1 MRDIITALTR
11 WGEQGKPSA
20 LATVIQTW
28 GSAPRSAG
36 ANMAVS
42 AAGEMLG
49 SVSGGCVE
57 GAVVEAALKSLA
69 SGQPRLLRYGIANK
83 AAWKVGLACGG
94 EIEIFVRPYNPVHLE
109 FWQAEKT
116 VAAGVII
123 RGPVNVLGKELL
135 LEEDGRSV
143 GALAGDLHAGARE
156 ALRGALQRNQAS
168 EIIALS
174 PEVDFFL
181 HVSHPAPTL
190 IIIGGVHIAIALV
203 SLAKTLGFHTII
215 IDPRKGFG
223 NAQRFPQADRILTTW
238 PDQAFGELTLTR
250 TTAVAA
256 LTHDPKLDDPALM
269 IALKSPAFYIGA
281 LGSQNTQEQ
290 RRQRLLKAGISAAQ
304 LDRIHSPIGLN
315 LGGRKPEEIALAIMA
330 EIVQEFPR

>member
-1 MRDIITALTR
+1 MRDIITALAR

-20 LATVIQTW
+20 LATVIKTW
-28 GSAPRSAG
+28 GSAPRGAG

-57 GAVVEAALKSLA
+57 GAVVEAALESFS
-69 SGQPRLLRYGIANK
+69 SGQPRLLRYGIADE
-83 AAWKVGLACGG
+83 AAWEVGLACGG
-94 EIEIFVRPYNPVHLE
+94 EIEIFVRLYDLDQLE
-109 FWQAEKT
+109 FWQTEKT

-135 LEEDGRSV
+135 LDEDGRSV

-156 ALRGALQRNQAS
+156 SLRGALQRNQAS

-190 IIIGGVHIAIALV
+190 IIIGGVHIAVALV
-203 SLAKTLGFHTII
+203 SLAKTLGFHTLI

-223 NAQRFPQADRILTTW
+223 NAQRFPHADRILTTW

-290 RRQRLLKAGISAAQ
+290 RRQRLLDAGISAAQ